1 MRPLTEICSDHVKKD
16 QNILILKFIICN
28 LTTGKLLALDLNK
41 ENFLPALLPFI
52 GIDAKPV
59 LGRLDIN
66 GPLIDKLL
74 LYAYVPV
81 PASDVAWSKYLLKK
95 LPVKSRLLFTT
106 CCSQWLIDSPWEIWL
121 YFERIHQIFHH
132 WFMLSRRSALK
143 RTTEKMIQCCHQW
156 LMEKVKR
163 STTIYRNILCYS
175 DFLLLGFPF
184 FMAKIWK
191 VNSVYIK

>member
-1 MRPLTEICSDHVKKD
+1 MTEICSDHVKKD

-52 GIDAKPV
+52 GIDTKPV
-59 LGRLDIN
+59 LGRLDID

-106 CCSQWLIDSPWEIWL
+106 CCVHKCSQ
-121 YFERIHQIFHH
+121 
-132 WFMLSRRSALK
+132 
-143 RTTEKMIQCCHQW
+143 
-156 LMEKVKR
+156 
-163 STTIYRNILCYS
+163 
-175 DFLLLGFPF
+175 
-184 FMAKIWK
+184 
-191 VNSVYIK
+191 